1 MQFII
6 TGRAID
12 GLPMPPEQALAAY
25 KATFEILAAA
35 NHPPIKAAWPHAD
48 ERAATLLV
56 DVGSAEE
63 LGDTL
68 AELPGFM
75 LSTWEA
81 HPVSTPAH
89 VVSSITRMQ
98 QSLSA

>member
-1 MQFII
+1 MQFIV

-12 GLPMPPEQALAAY
+12 GLPIPPQQALAAY
-25 KATFEILAAA
+25 KATFEILAAGDHA
-35 NHPPIKAAWPHAD
+35 HIKAAWPHAD
-48 ERAATLLV
+48 QRATTLLV
-56 DVGSAEE
+56 EVDSAEQ

-68 AELPGFM
+68 AGLPGFM

-89 VVSSITRMQ
+89 VVSSIESME
-98 QSLSA
+98 QSMA

>member
-1 MQFII
+1 MQFIV

-12 GLPMPPEQALAAY
+12 GLPMPPDQALGAY
-25 KATFEILAAA
+25 KATFEILAAES
-35 NHPPIKAAWPHAD
+35 HPHIKGVWPHVD
-48 ERAATLLV
+48 ERATTLLI
-56 DVGSAEE
+56 DVQSAEE

-75 LSTWEA
+75 LSTWES

-89 VVSSITRMQ
+89 VVESISRMQ
-98 QSLSA
+98 KAMGG

>member
-1 MQFII
+1 MQFIV

-12 GLPMPPEQALAAY
+12 GLPLPPQQALAAY
-25 KATFEILAAA
+25 KATFEILAAG
-35 NHPPIKAAWPHAD
+35 NHPHIKAAWPHAD
-48 ERAATLLV
+48 QRATTLLV
-56 DVGSAEE
+56 EVGSAEE

-68 AELPGFM
+68 GGLPGFM

-89 VVSSITRMQ
+89 VVRSISTMEQ
-98 QSLSA
+98 AS